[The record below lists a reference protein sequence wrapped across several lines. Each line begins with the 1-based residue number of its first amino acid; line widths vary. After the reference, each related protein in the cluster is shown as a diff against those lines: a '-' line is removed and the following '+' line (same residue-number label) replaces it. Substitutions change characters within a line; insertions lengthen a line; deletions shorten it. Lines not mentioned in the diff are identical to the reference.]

1 MRFCRERFQVVATP
15 SFQLKSAQFLMSGG
29 VPQGV
34 DFLGPNAQADRSH
47 ITLITGA
54 NGSSK
59 SRILASVVDRF
70 CELHDEM
77 FDKKVPKRYG
87 SSETHGLVC
96 ERLDSRGD
104 RGRGSSNASDGTVL
118 PTKILVLSNLVM
130 DRFRFVP
137 NDPDDDE
144 FYQYLGVRQATNLMT
159 TGSMQRSVAE
169 AVMRLYADRA
179 KRDLFQDWVELVFGG
194 TREIALTFDRVS
206 ISQIEKF
213 LSDTDPVN
221 ALVERMASVRGN
233 ARPRDERLLEGA
245 HESAPQLI
253 HLFQYLLSR
262 TQNAES
268 FGSRILSRSGLVLRL
283 DALSYDA
290 LVELAELQ
298 PAVATAIRSRF
309 LSWPNVAIEGDAWQ
323 GWTEFGQLSSGEQN
337 ILSTGAKLIAH
348 AEPGCL
354 IAIDEPEV
362 SLNTAWQQHYTDLVS
377 RSLAEAPGSHVLIAT
392 HSPHLISSLPFGES
406 SIVQMERD
414 KERLT
419 TSTIDAEFEGWGA
432 ESVLYQVLDIP
443 SASSFGFQREL
454 ASILLHIQENG
465 TDRNRLD
472 EFLEK
477 TNRLNLEGADALEQ
491 LVASIRYYRDALP

>member
-1 MRFCRERFQVVATP
+1 MNDGIPQVI
-15 SFQLKSAQFLMSGG
+15 
-29 VPQGV
+29 
-34 DFLGPNAQADRSH
+34 DFLGPNAQSDRSH

-54 NGSSK
+54 NGTSK
-59 SRILASVVDRF
+59 SRVLASIVDRF

-77 FDKKVPKRYG
+77 SEKKMSNRYG
-87 SSETHGLVC
+87 ASGIHGLAC
-96 ERLDSRGD
+96 KSLETRGNQVEGA
-104 RGRGSSNASDGTVL
+104 RNALDGTPL

-137 NDPDDDE
+137 NDPDNDD

-169 AVMRLYADRA
+169 AVMRLYENRT
-179 KRDLFQDWVELVFGG
+179 KRDLFRKWVELVFGG
-194 TREIALTFDRVS
+194 TREIALTFDRVLR
-206 ISQIEKF
+206 SQIDKF
-213 LSDTDPVN
+213 LSDPDPVN
-221 ALVERMASVRGN
+221 ALAERMVRVRGG
-233 ARPRDERLLEGA
+233 ARSNDERLLESA
-245 HESAPQLI
+245 AESAPQLI
-253 HLFQYLLSR
+253 HLFEYLLNR
-262 TQNAES
+262 TQRAES
-268 FGSRILSRSGLVLRL
+268 LGSIGLSRSSLVLRL
-283 DALSYDA
+283 DTLDDDA
-290 LVELAELQ
+290 LLELAELQ
-298 PAVATAIRSRF
+298 PAVSTAIRGRF
-309 LSWPNVAIEGDAWQ
+309 FSWPNLAIEGDAWQ

-377 RSLAEAPGSHVLIAT
+377 QSLSEAPGSHVLIAT

-406 SIVQMERD
+406 SVVLIERD
-414 KERLT
+414 KARLR

-454 ASILLHIQENG
+454 ASVLLHIQENG
-465 TDRNRLD
+465 TDRHRID

-477 TNRLNLEGADALEQ
+477 ADRLNLEGADALAQ
-491 LVASIRYYRDALP
+491 VVASIREYKDALA